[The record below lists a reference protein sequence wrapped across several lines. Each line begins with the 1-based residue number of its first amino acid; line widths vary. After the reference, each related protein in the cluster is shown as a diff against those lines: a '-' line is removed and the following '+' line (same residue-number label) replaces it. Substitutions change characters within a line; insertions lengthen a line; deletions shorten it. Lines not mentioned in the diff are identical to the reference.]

1 MRYHGE
7 RISFAE
13 RLSMNLLKPLVPLLL
28 LTQLAY
34 AQNSQNRGTSPMPAA
49 TGYSAHAEQEGAQ
62 IGATLLTH
70 KQARKAFATADLN
83 RCCLVVEVAL
93 YPAKD
98 NFIKIS
104 AADFT
109 LREAGKDIG
118 MKPSSAEV
126 LAAALEVRP
135 PEPEREQK
143 AGVSTSS
150 TVGVDGGRS
159 RDPYT
164 GTTSTT
170 RGVYERQSVGVG
182 VPIGGKQQS
191 PEAKAEQSRMAIGN
205 ELTEKGLSEISA
217 WEPIAGYLYFSVPK
231 KSKDGY
237 ELVYTLGEKKI
248 VLQLK

>member
-1 MRYHGE
+1 
-7 RISFAE
+7 
-13 RLSMNLLKPLVPLLL
+13 MNLLKPFVPLLL
-28 LTQLAY
+28 LASLVY
-34 AQNSQNRGTSPMPAA
+34 AQNSRGTAPMTAA

-83 RCCLVVEVAL
+83 QCCLVVEVAL

-109 LREAGKDIG
+109 LREAGKDLG
-118 MKPSSAEV
+118 MKPSSVEV

-135 PEPEREQK
+135 PEPDREHK
-143 AGVSTSS
+143 AGVSTSN
-150 TVGVDGGRS
+150 TIGVEGGRS

-164 GTTSTT
+164 GQTSTT
-170 RGVYERQSVGVG
+170 RGVYDRQSVGVG
-182 VPIGGKQQS
+182 IPMSGKQQS
-191 PEAKAEQSRMAIGN
+191 PEAKAEQSRMAISN
-205 ELTEKGLSEISA
+205 ELTEKGLPEISA
-217 WEPIAGYLYFSVPK
+217 WEPVAGYLYFSVPK
-231 KSKDGY
+231 KSRSDAGY
-237 ELVYTLGEKKI
+237 ELVYTVGEKKI